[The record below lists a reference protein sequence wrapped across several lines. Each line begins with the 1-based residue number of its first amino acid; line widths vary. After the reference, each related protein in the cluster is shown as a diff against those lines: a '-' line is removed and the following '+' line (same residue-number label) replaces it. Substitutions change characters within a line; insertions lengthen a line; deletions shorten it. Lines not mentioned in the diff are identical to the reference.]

1 MNSRENKKE
10 KKKLESTF
18 PNMVLV
24 LTVIA
29 AISAL
34 ALGFTYSATKDAIAQ
49 VEVNRT
55 LKALGEVLPA
65 FNNNPNDEKYMVE
78 GDDDLQIYPAKTD
91 DQQVGIAV
99 KTYSDKGFNE
109 RIWLMVGFDK
119 DKKINNI
126 SVLKHKETPGLG
138 TKMKEPKFKDQFN
151 GKDPASY
158 TLKVTK
164 DSGDVDAISAATIS
178 SRAFCDAVQ
187 RAYDALSKER
197 KEVNDESQ
205 K

>member
-1 MNSRENKKE
+1 MNSQDKKKE
-10 KKKLESTF
+10 KKKLASTF

-91 DQQVGIAV
+91 DQPVGIAV

-151 GKDPASY
+151 GKDPVSY
-158 TLKVTK
+158 TLKVTR